1 MKLSLILA
9 LIAIVAFIVNIYLI
23 AMDKVKPTKSSMLL
37 YNFIILIYL
46 IGSALRFSLELIMLS

>member
-1 MKLSLILA
+1 MKLSLIMA
-9 LIAIVAFIVNIYLI
+9 LIAIAMFIVNIYLI

-46 IGSALRFSLELIMLS
+46 IGSALRLSLEFIMRS